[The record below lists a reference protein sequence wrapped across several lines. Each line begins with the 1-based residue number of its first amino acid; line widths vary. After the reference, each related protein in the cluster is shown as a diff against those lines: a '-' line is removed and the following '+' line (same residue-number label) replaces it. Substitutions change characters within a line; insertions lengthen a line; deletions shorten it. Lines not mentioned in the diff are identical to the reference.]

1 MYYSSRKFEKAEMN
15 FVPTGVAPCSLL
27 SLMKAIIIFLSSQG
41 LPLARKRYKEL
52 KARLLRIELPNKCH
66 GLQVSV
72 FAGRFF
78 FFFYTAAIL
87 KNRTQPGYPK
97 C

>member
-1 MYYSSRKFEKAEMN
+1 MKPSVFDEGYYY
-15 FVPTGVAPCSLL
+15 
-27 SLMKAIIIFLSSQG
+27 FLSSQG
-41 LPLARKRYKEL
+41 LPLARKWYKDL

-78 FFFYTAAIL
+78 YTAAIL
-87 KNRTQPGYPK
+87 KKIGHSQAIQSADCEG
-97 C
+97 CL